1 VRRMLALFFAMALAS
16 PALAQTPPAPAPA
29 TAPPP
34 DCGYD
39 RGSMLQ
45 QSYIDFEERPGGGWH
60 AIGRIPGCEAVA
72 ADLIHDFLVANA
84 PLVNEYH
91 TQVLKWREGLLRARA
106 GQTGRA
112 MILLASG
119 RSQTD
124 VEQALYTDLTI
135 AFLRHNTAA
144 FTAAV
149 EQYRT
154 LTPPRSLGAEAELLR
169 STSGAALAWPPHGQE
184 VDNLARCPDAPYP
197 VAITGVC
204 PATTP

>member
-1 VRRMLALFFAMALAS
+1 
-16 PALAQTPPAPAPA
+16 
-29 TAPPP
+29 
-34 DCGYD
+34 
-39 RGSMLQ
+39 MLQ

-60 AIGRIPGCEAVA
+60 AVGRIPGCEAVA
-72 ADLIHDFLVANA
+72 ADLIHDFLIVNA

-106 GQTGRA
+106 GQSGRA

-124 VEQALYTDLTI
+124 FEQGLYTDLTI
-135 AFLRHNTAA
+135 AFLRHDTAA
-144 FTAAV
+144 FTTAV
-149 EQYRT
+149 EQYRA
-154 LTPPRSLGAEAELLR
+154 LPPPRYFGPSAEMVR
-169 STSGAALAWPPHGQE
+169 SSSGTALTWPPHGAE
-184 VDNLARCPDAPYP
+184 VDNLVRCADAPYP